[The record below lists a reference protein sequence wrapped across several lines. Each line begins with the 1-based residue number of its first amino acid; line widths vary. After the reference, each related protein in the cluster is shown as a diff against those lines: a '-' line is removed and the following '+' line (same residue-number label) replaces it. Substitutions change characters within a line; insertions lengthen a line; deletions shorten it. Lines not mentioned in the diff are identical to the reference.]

1 MLSSSALSKL
11 RPYLF
16 HLTAAENVER
26 IQRARSLSSATELFA
41 AAGRTD
47 LSRSRRRHHEVITI
61 GGEAIVIR
69 DQAPLHRGNVALPDE
84 WSFEDLVAMLN
95 RQVFFWPGSLSSPIA
110 YGVRHFERYRS
121 EDTRIIRV
129 PLLDLAAANPSRE
142 PNVCRYNSGSPRCNG
157 GRPSPRSQKTF
168 EPITIS
174 RLRPSEVVEV
184 TLSPDAILPSS
195 TQVAR
200 SLGGRWTSL
209 Y

>member
-1 MLSSSALSKL
+1 VLSSSALSKV
-11 RPYLF
+11 RPYLY
-16 HLTAAENVER
+16 HLTAAENVGR
-26 IQRARSLSSATELFA
+26 IQRARSLSSAAELFA
-41 AAGRTD
+41 AASRSD
-47 LSRSRRRHHEVITI
+47 LGRSRRRHHEVITI

-69 DQAPLHRGNVALPDE
+69 DQAPLHRGNVVLPDG
-84 WSFEDLVAMLN
+84 WSFDDLVAMLN
-95 RQVFFWPGSLSSPIA
+95 RQVFFWPGTQSSPIA
-110 YGVRHFERYRS
+110 HGVRHFERYRG

-129 PLLDLAAANPSRE
+129 PLLDLVSVNPSRE

-157 GRPSPRSQKTF
+157 GRPSPRSPKTF
-168 EPITIS
+168 EPLTIS

-184 TLSPDAILPSS
+184 TFSPDAMLPSS